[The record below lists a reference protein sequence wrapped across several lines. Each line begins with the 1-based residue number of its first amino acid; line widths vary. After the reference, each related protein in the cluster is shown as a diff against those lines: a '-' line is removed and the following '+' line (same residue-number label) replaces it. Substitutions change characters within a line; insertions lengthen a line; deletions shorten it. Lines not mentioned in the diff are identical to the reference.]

1 VERAPIDVERSISSQ
16 DFNVPKYFNMNDS
29 EALSFNKEEP
39 NIEIRDD
46 EEEVELLVNH
56 LRVFKIV
63 FLQAWKIGC
72 KWLYHVKYKGD
83 MHIKL

>member
-1 VERAPIDVERSISSQ
+1 MERAPIDVERSISSQ
-16 DFNVPKYFNMNDS
+16 DFNVPKYFKMNDS

-63 FLQAWKIGC
+63 FFTSVEN
-72 KWLYHVKYKGD
+72 WL
-83 MHIKL
+83 